1 MMTRQKLDLSGSL
14 LLALLVVLS
23 PGAQAQSPSTNGT
36 PPPAPNVA
44 PAHQLGVV
52 AKVGRT
58 LEASRPAAPDSLL
71 DQSPFAPRSADRNI
85 APRRASALA
94 DPGAGVPAVIS
105 GSLNSKFAGWRDPFR
120 LPAPPAAGAA
130 GMELRRPPLPGKRGL
145 MIGQLKLLG
154 IVRQHA
160 PNSADAAPATM
171 IAVVTN
177 ASQVAYFLRPGDA
190 LYDGRITRITAD
202 AAYFD
207 QEYLDPGGQARR
219 REVVKRL
226 NAGSGEEQP

>member
-1 MMTRQKLDLSGSL
+1 MMTRQKVDLSGSL
-14 LLALLVVLS
+14 LLALLVVVS
-23 PGAQAQSPSTNGT
+23 PEAQAQSPSTSGA
-36 PPPAPNVA
+36 PAAPNVA
-44 PAHQLGVV
+44 PAHRLGVV
-52 AKVGRT
+52 AKIARK

-71 DQSPFAPRSADRNI
+71 DQSPFAPKSADRNI
-85 APRRASALA
+85 APRRASATA
-94 DPGAGVPAVIS
+94 GPGAGVPAVIS
-105 GSLNSKFAGWRDPFR
+105 GGRNSKFAGWRDPFR
-120 LPAPPAAGAA
+120 LPPPPAAGAA

-160 PNSADAAPATM
+160 LNSADAAQATM

-177 ASQVAYFLRPGDA
+177 ASQVAYFLRTGDA

-207 QEYLDPGGQARR
+207 QEYLDPEGQARR